1 MNESLSILHLI
12 LNASFVVQLVM
23 LMLIAASIGS
33 WIVIVQ
39 RGRLLSATQ
48 KDLLHFE
55 ERFWSGIDL
64 NDLYRECQQQSYT
77 SAGENVFMAGLKE
90 FGKMRQQNTL
100 DPDAVMAGV
109 QRAMRVAITRETE
122 SLDNHL
128 PLLATIGSTSPY
140 VGLFGTVWGIMH
152 SFHGLASVK
161 QATIATVAPGIS
173 EALVATAMGLL
184 AAIPAVIFY
193 NRYVEKTDK
202 LHSGLVTFADEF
214 SSLLYRQAH
223 KIHQTSIRTTAG
235 AEVK

>member
-77 SAGENVFMAGLKE
+77 SAVENVCPP
-90 FGKMRQQNTL
+90 TV
-100 DPDAVMAGV
+100 PVCV
-109 QRAMRVAITRETE
+109 
-122 SLDNHL
+122 
-128 PLLATIGSTSPY
+128 STSENSLTKVPP
-140 VGLFGTVWGIMH
+140 
-152 SFHGLASVK
+152 
-161 QATIATVAPGIS
+161 IA
-173 EALVATAMGLL
+173 
-184 AAIPAVIFY
+184 AAVPA
-193 NRYVEKTDK
+193 
-202 LHSGLVTFADEF
+202 
-214 SSLLYRQAH
+214 
-223 KIHQTSIRTTAG
+223 
-235 AEVK
+235 